1 MVTIIQEFLKEEPY
15 SAEDI
20 EAIIN
25 EKLQTVFADSPS
37 SLDVLNAAKHFKL
50 YQVKLWFLYFVRR

>member
-1 MVTIIQEFLKEEPY
+1 MATIIQEFLKEKPY

-50 YQVKLWFLYFVRR
+50 YQVNPWFLYFVRR